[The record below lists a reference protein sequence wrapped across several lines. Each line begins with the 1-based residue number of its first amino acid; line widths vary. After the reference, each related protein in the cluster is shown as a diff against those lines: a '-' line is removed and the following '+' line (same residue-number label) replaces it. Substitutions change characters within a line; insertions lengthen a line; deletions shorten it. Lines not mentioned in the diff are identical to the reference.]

1 MASKTELLNALV
13 STKQIDGRGRSPEWI
28 AAFDAFNADPANKH
42 HKVTFGCGACFSQ
55 VRNWL
60 KS

>member
-1 MASKTELLNALV
+1 MTKTELKDALIR
-13 STKQIDGRGRSPEWI
+13 TNQLEGRNRSPEWI
-28 AAFDAFNADPANKH
+28 NAFDAFNSAPENKNH
-42 HKVTFGCGACFSQ
+42 RVNFGCGSCWNQ

>member
-13 STKQIDGRGRSPEWI
+13 STNQIDGRGRSPEWI
-28 AAFDAFNADPANKH
+28 AAFDAFNSAPENRN
-42 HKVTFGCGACFSQ
+42 HKVTPSCGSCWNQ